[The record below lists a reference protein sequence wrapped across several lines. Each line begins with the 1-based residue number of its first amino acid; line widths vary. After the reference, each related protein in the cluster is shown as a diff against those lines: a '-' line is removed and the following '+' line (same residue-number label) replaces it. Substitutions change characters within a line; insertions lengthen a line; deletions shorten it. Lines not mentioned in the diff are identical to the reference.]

1 MSHYTP
7 AEKETIYKH
16 FHTSMKWT
24 NLGTVLLGI
33 WLLSAPETFGYGYLS
48 VIYSDWI
55 SAILLIFFG
64 LISLNYQYK
73 NWIWGSCA
81 IGLWLQLAP
90 LVFWAEA
97 PVIYVNSTLIG
108 MLAMGLCIL
117 TPKRPAK
124 FEIGPQIPEGWSYNP
139 SSWQQRIPVM
149 LFGLFAWFL
158 ARYLAGFQLG
168 YTDYLWAPSSGTE
181 KVLTSLIAKD
191 FPISDAGLGALVY
204 SLEVLM
210 AAKGGV
216 RRWHTM
222 PWLVLSFSILVVPV
236 GFVSIF
242 LVMCQPI
249 VVGAWCDIC
258 LLIALCMLI
267 MLTLTVDE
275 VVAVCQYLA
284 KSVKEGKSFWKTL
297 FYGSEYEQDENDVR
311 TPALDGSV
319 KNFTKAMLWGV
330 TLPWNSAL
338 CALIGIVFLFVNPL
352 FGFEGVVSN
361 SAVVMS
367 ALIGVVSIISFA
379 EVARA
384 LRYINFLLALWLVV
398 GSFVLPGATLMT
410 GIVATLVGAVVIF
423 LSLLKGPRIQEKY
436 GAWNCWIF

>member
-1 MSHYTP
+1 MGYSP
-7 AEKETIYKH
+7 GERETIYKH

-33 WLLSAPETFGYGYLS
+33 WLLSAPETFGYGNLPIS
-48 VIYSDWI
+48 YSDWI
-55 SAILLIFFG
+55 SSILLIFFG
-64 LISLNYQYK
+64 MISLKYK
-73 NWIWGSCA
+73 YRQWIWGSA
-81 IGLWLQLAP
+81 AVGLWLQLAP
-90 LVFWAEA
+90 LVFWAHD
-97 PVIYVNSTLIG
+97 PVIYVNDTLIG
-108 MLAMGLCIL
+108 MLAIGLCIL
-117 TPKRPAK
+117 VPKRPAK
-124 FEIGPQIPEGWSYNP
+124 FEIGPQIPKGWTYNP

-149 LFGLFAWFL
+149 LFGLIAWFL
-158 ARYLAGFQLG
+158 GRYLAGYQLQ
-168 YTDYLWAPSSGTE
+168 YTDYLWTPSAGTE

-204 SLEVLM
+204 SLEALM

-258 LLIALCMLI
+258 LVIALCMLI

-275 VVAVCQYLA
+275 VVAVTQYLSQ
-284 KSVKEGKSFWKTL
+284 SVKEGKSFWKTL
-297 FYGSEYEQDENDVR
+297 FYGSQYEQDENDVR
-311 TPALDGSV
+311 TPPLDGSV
-319 KNFTKAMLWGV
+319 FHFCTAMLWGV
-330 TLPWNSAL
+330 TFPWNCAL
-338 CALIGIVFLFVNPL
+338 CALIGIAFLFVNPFL
-352 FGFEGVVSN
+352 GFEGVVSN

-367 ALIGVVSIISFA
+367 ALIGVISIISFA

-384 LRYINFLLALWLVV
+384 LRYFNLLLALWLIV
-398 GSFVLPGATLMT
+398 GSFALTGASLMT
-410 GIVATLVGAVVIF
+410 GIVGLVVGGAVIA
-423 LSLLKGPRIQEKY
+423 LSLLKGPKIQEKY
-436 GAWNCWIF
+436 GSWNSWIF